1 MKGKGFALLLLLPFT
16 LFWVAFQLAPLLW
29 IAINSFWSEMNSQWG
44 WDNYH
49 DILTSPF
56 YQQAFRFSLDIS
68 LWSSVWGLL
77 IALVTG
83 YSLHQLGSGRLQR
96 FLISFTNMTSNFA
109 GVPLAFAFVI
119 LLGLNGCLTLLLR
132 HYGVI
137 ESFRLF
143 SRNGMVLVYT
153 WFQIPLGVLLLYPAF
168 DGLKKEWQESAAL
181 LGASRGHYWW
191 HIGLPIL
198 FPALLGTFVILLA
211 NALGAY
217 ATIYAILTWCR
228 CASPRWCP
236 VIFRWIPIPA
246 ARWRCC
252 WWPLWRSSPWCSSI
266 WCGAAISMRNS
277 HERSRHV
284 AC

>member
-1 MKGKGFALLLLLPFT
+1 MKGKGVALLLLLPFT

-29 IAINSFWSEMNSQWG
+29 IAINSFWSDMNSQWG

-83 YSLHQLGSGRLQR
+83 YSLHQLGGGRLQR

-137 ESFRLF
+137 EGFRLF

-181 LGASRGHYWW
+181 LGASRWRYWW

-217 ATIYAILTWCR
+217 ATIYALTTGNFNVV
-228 CASPRWCP
+228 P
-236 VIFRWIPIPA
+236 VRIA
-246 ARWRCC
+246 ALVSGDISLDPNTGSALAMLLVAIMALITLVQQYLVR
-252 WWPLWRSSPWCSSI
+252 RSYLNAKQP
-266 WCGAAISMRNS
+266 
-277 HERSRHV
+277 
-284 AC
+284 

>member
-29 IAINSFWSEMNSQWG
+29 IAINSFWSEMNSHWG
-44 WDNYH
+44 WDNYQ

-83 YSLHQLGSGRLQR
+83 YSLHQLGGGRLQR

-109 GVPLAFAFVI
+109 GVPLAFAFMI

-137 ESFRLF
+137 ENFRLF

-181 LGASRGHYWW
+181 LGASRWRYGW

-217 ATIYAILTWCR
+217 ATIYALTTGNFNVV
-228 CASPRWCP
+228 P
-236 VIFRWIPIPA
+236 VRIA
-246 ARWRCC
+246 ALVSGDISLDPNTGSALAMLLVTIMALITLVQQYLVR
-252 WWPLWRSSPWCSSI
+252 RSYLNAKQP
-266 WCGAAISMRNS
+266 
-277 HERSRHV
+277 
-284 AC
+284 

>member
-1 MKGKGFALLLLLPFT
+1 MKGKGLALLLLLPFT

-44 WDNYH
+44 WDNYQ

-68 LWSSVWGLL
+68 LWSSVYGLL

-83 YSLHQLGSGRLQR
+83 YSLHQLGGGRLQR

-137 ESFRLF
+137 EGFRLF

-181 LGASRGHYWW
+181 LGASRWRYWW

-217 ATIYAILTWCR
+217 ATIYALTTGNFNVV
-228 CASPRWCP
+228 P
-236 VIFRWIPIPA
+236 VRIA
-246 ARWRCC
+246 ALVSGDISLDPNTGSALAMLLVAIMALITLVQQYLVR
-252 WWPLWRSSPWCSSI
+252 RSYLNAKQP
-266 WCGAAISMRNS
+266 
-277 HERSRHV
+277 
-284 AC
+284 

>member
-44 WDNYH
+44 WDNYQ

-77 IALVTG
+77 IALITG

-181 LGASRGHYWW
+181 LGASRWRYWW

-217 ATIYAILTWCR
+217 ATIYALTTGNFNVV
-228 CASPRWCP
+228 P
-236 VIFRWIPIPA
+236 VRIA
-246 ARWRCC
+246 ALVSGDISLDPNTGSALAMLLVAIMTLITLVQQYLVR
-252 WWPLWRSSPWCSSI
+252 RSYLNAKQP
-266 WCGAAISMRNS
+266 
-277 HERSRHV
+277 
-284 AC
+284 

>member
-1 MKGKGFALLLLLPFT
+1 MRKRGFALLLLLPFA

-68 LWSSVWGLL
+68 LWSSVYGLV

-83 YSLHQLGSGRLQR
+83 YSLHQLGGGRLQR
-96 FLISFTNMTSNFA
+96 FLLSFTNMTSNFA

-132 HYGVI
+132 HYELI

-181 LGASRGHYWW
+181 LGASRWHYGW
-191 HIGLPIL
+191 HIALPIL

-217 ATIYAILTWCR
+217 ATIYALTTGNFNVV
-228 CASPRWCP
+228 P
-236 VIFRWIPIPA
+236 VRIA
-246 ARWRCC
+246 ALVSGDISLDPNTGSALAMLLVAIMALITLVQQYLVR
-252 WWPLWRSSPWCSSI
+252 RSYLNAKQP
-266 WCGAAISMRNS
+266 
-277 HERSRHV
+277 
-284 AC
+284 

>member
-16 LFWVAFQLAPLLW
+16 LFWVGFQLAPLLW
-29 IAINSFWSEMNSQWG
+29 IAINSFWSDMNSQWG

-83 YSLHQLGSGRLQR
+83 YSLHQLGGGRLQR

-217 ATIYAILTWCR
+217 ATIYALTTGNFNVV
-228 CASPRWCP
+228 P
-236 VIFRWIPIPA
+236 VRIA
-246 ARWRCC
+246 ALVSGDISLDPNTGSALAMLLVAIMALITLVQQYLVR
-252 WWPLWRSSPWCSSI
+252 RSYLNAKQP
-266 WCGAAISMRNS
+266 
-277 HERSRHV
+277 
-284 AC
+284 

>member
-44 WDNYH
+44 WDNYQ

-77 IALVTG
+77 IALITG

-181 LGASRGHYWW
+181 LGASRWRYWW

-217 ATIYAILTWCR
+217 ATIYALTTGNFNVV
-228 CASPRWCP
+228 P
-236 VIFRWIPIPA
+236 VRIAALVSGDISLDPNTGSALAMLLVAIMAPITLVQQYLV
-246 ARWRCC
+246 R
-252 WWPLWRSSPWCSSI
+252 RSYLNAKQP
-266 WCGAAISMRNS
+266 
-277 HERSRHV
+277 
-284 AC
+284 

>member
-1 MKGKGFALLLLLPFT
+1 MKGKGFALLQLLPFT

-44 WDNYH
+44 WDNYQ

-77 IALVTG
+77 IALITG

-181 LGASRGHYWW
+181 LGASRWRYWW

-217 ATIYAILTWCR
+217 ATIYALTTGNFNVV
-228 CASPRWCP
+228 P
-236 VIFRWIPIPA
+236 VRIA
-246 ARWRCC
+246 ALVSGDISLDPNTGSALAMLLVAIMALITLVQQYLVR
-252 WWPLWRSSPWCSSI
+252 RSYLNAKQP
-266 WCGAAISMRNS
+266 
-277 HERSRHV
+277 
-284 AC
+284 

>member
-1 MKGKGFALLLLLPFT
+1 MRGKGVALLLLLPFT

-44 WDNYH
+44 WDNYQ

-68 LWSSVWGLL
+68 LWSSVYGLL

-83 YSLHQLGSGRLQR
+83 YSLHQLGGGRLQR
-96 FLISFTNMTSNFA
+96 FLIAFTNMTSNFA

-132 HYGVI
+132 HYGLV

-181 LGASRGHYWW
+181 LGASRWRYWW

-217 ATIYAILTWCR
+217 ATIYALTTGNFNVV
-228 CASPRWCP
+228 P
-236 VIFRWIPIPA
+236 VRIA
-246 ARWRCC
+246 ALVSGDISLDPNTGSALAMLLVAIMALITLVQQYLVR
-252 WWPLWRSSPWCSSI
+252 RSYLNAKQP
-266 WCGAAISMRNS
+266 
-277 HERSRHV
+277 
-284 AC
+284 

>member
-49 DILTSPF
+49 DIVTSPF

-83 YSLHQLGSGRLQR
+83 YSLHQLGGGRLQR

-191 HIGLPIL
+191 YIGLPIL

-217 ATIYAILTWCR
+217 ATIYALTTGNFNVV
-228 CASPRWCP
+228 P
-236 VIFRWIPIPA
+236 VRIA
-246 ARWRCC
+246 ALVSGDISLDPNTGSALAMLLVAIMALITLVQQYLVR
-252 WWPLWRSSPWCSSI
+252 RSYLNAKQP
-266 WCGAAISMRNS
+266 
-277 HERSRHV
+277 
-284 AC
+284 

>member
-1 MKGKGFALLLLLPFT
+1 MKGKGVALLLLLPFT

-29 IAINSFWSEMNSQWG
+29 IAINSFWSDMNSQWG

-83 YSLHQLGSGRLQR
+83 YSLHQLGGGRLQR

-168 DGLKKEWQESAAL
+168 DGLKKEWQESAAI
-181 LGASRGHYWW
+181 LGASRWRYWW

-217 ATIYAILTWCR
+217 ATIYALTTGNFNVV
-228 CASPRWCP
+228 P
-236 VIFRWIPIPA
+236 VRIA
-246 ARWRCC
+246 ALVSGDISLDPNTGSALAMLLVAIMALITLVQQYLVR
-252 WWPLWRSSPWCSSI
+252 RSYLNAKQP
-266 WCGAAISMRNS
+266 
-277 HERSRHV
+277 
-284 AC
+284 

>member
-1 MKGKGFALLLLLPFT
+1 MKGRGIALLLLLPFT
-16 LFWVAFQLAPLLW
+16 LFWVAFQLAPLFW

-44 WDNYH
+44 WDNYQ

-68 LWSSVWGLL
+68 LWSSLYGLL

-83 YSLHQLGSGRLQR
+83 YSLHQLGGGRLQR
-96 FLISFTNMTSNFA
+96 FLLSFTNMTSNFA

-181 LGASRGHYWW
+181 LGASRWRYWW

-198 FPALLGTFVILLA
+198 FPALIGTFVILLA

-217 ATIYAILTWCR
+217 ATIYALTTGNFNVV
-228 CASPRWCP
+228 P
-236 VIFRWIPIPA
+236 VRIA
-246 ARWRCC
+246 ALVSGDISLDPNTGSALAMLLVAIMALITLVQQYLVR
-252 WWPLWRSSPWCSSI
+252 RSYLNAKQP
-266 WCGAAISMRNS
+266 
-277 HERSRHV
+277 
-284 AC
+284 

>member
-49 DILTSPF
+49 DIVTSPF

-68 LWSSVWGLL
+68 FWSSVCGLL

-83 YSLHQLGSGRLQR
+83 YSLHQLGGGRLQR

-191 HIGLPIL
+191 FIGLPIL

-217 ATIYAILTWCR
+217 ATIYALTTGNFNVV
-228 CASPRWCP
+228 P
-236 VIFRWIPIPA
+236 VRIA
-246 ARWRCC
+246 ALVSGDISLDPNTGSALAMLLVAIMALITLVQQYLVR
-252 WWPLWRSSPWCSSI
+252 RSYLNAKQP
-266 WCGAAISMRNS
+266 
-277 HERSRHV
+277 
-284 AC
+284 

>member
-1 MKGKGFALLLLLPFT
+1 MKGKGLALLLLLPFT

-44 WDNYH
+44 WDNYQ

-68 LWSSVWGLL
+68 LWSSVYGLL

-83 YSLHQLGSGRLQR
+83 YSLHQLGGGRLQR

-137 ESFRLF
+137 EGFRLF

-181 LGASRGHYWW
+181 LGASRWHYWW

-217 ATIYAILTWCR
+217 ATIYALTTGNFNVV
-228 CASPRWCP
+228 P
-236 VIFRWIPIPA
+236 VRIA
-246 ARWRCC
+246 ALVSGDISLDPNTGSALAMLLVAIMALITLVQQYLVR
-252 WWPLWRSSPWCSSI
+252 RSYLNAKQP
-266 WCGAAISMRNS
+266 
-277 HERSRHV
+277 
-284 AC
+284 

>member
-1 MKGKGFALLLLLPFT
+1 MKGKGVALLLLLPFT

-29 IAINSFWSEMNSQWG
+29 IAINSFWSDMNSQWG
-44 WDNYH
+44 WDNYY

-83 YSLHQLGSGRLQR
+83 YSLHQLGGGRLQR

-181 LGASRGHYWW
+181 LGASRWRYWW

-217 ATIYAILTWCR
+217 ATIYALTTGNFNVV
-228 CASPRWCP
+228 P
-236 VIFRWIPIPA
+236 VRIA
-246 ARWRCC
+246 ALVSGDISLDPNTGSALAMLLVAIMALITLVQQYLVR
-252 WWPLWRSSPWCSSI
+252 RSYLNAKQP
-266 WCGAAISMRNS
+266 
-277 HERSRHV
+277 
-284 AC
+284 

>member
-1 MKGKGFALLLLLPFT
+1 MRGKGVALLLLLPFT
-16 LFWVAFQLAPLLW
+16 LFWIAFQLAPLLW

-44 WDNYH
+44 WDNYQ

-68 LWSSVWGLL
+68 LWSSVYGLL

-83 YSLHQLGSGRLQR
+83 YSLHQLGGGRLQR
-96 FLISFTNMTSNFA
+96 FLIAFTNMNSNFA

-132 HYGVI
+132 HYGLV

-181 LGASRGHYWW
+181 LGASRWHYWW

-217 ATIYAILTWCR
+217 ATIYALTTGNFNVV
-228 CASPRWCP
+228 P
-236 VIFRWIPIPA
+236 VRIA
-246 ARWRCC
+246 ALVSGDISLDPNTGSALAMLLVAIMALITLVQQYLVR
-252 WWPLWRSSPWCSSI
+252 RSYLNAKQP
-266 WCGAAISMRNS
+266 
-277 HERSRHV
+277 
-284 AC
+284 

>member
-1 MKGKGFALLLLLPFT
+1 MRGKGVALLLLLPFT

-44 WDNYH
+44 WDNYQ

-68 LWSSVWGLL
+68 LWSSVYGLL

-83 YSLHQLGSGRLQR
+83 YSLHQLGGGRLQR
-96 FLISFTNMTSNFA
+96 FLIAFTHLTSNFA

-119 LLGLNGCLTLLLR
+119 LLGLNGCRTLLFR
-132 HYGVI
+132 HYGLV

-181 LGASRGHYWW
+181 LGASRWHYWW

-217 ATIYAILTWCR
+217 ATIYALTTGNFNVV
-228 CASPRWCP
+228 P
-236 VIFRWIPIPA
+236 VRIA
-246 ARWRCC
+246 ALVSGDISLDPNTGSALAMLLVAIMALITLVQQYLVR
-252 WWPLWRSSPWCSSI
+252 RSYLNAKQP
-266 WCGAAISMRNS
+266 
-277 HERSRHV
+277 
-284 AC
+284 

>member
-1 MKGKGFALLLLLPFT
+1 MKGKGVALLLLLPFT

-29 IAINSFWSEMNSQWG
+29 IAINSFWSDMNSQWG

-83 YSLHQLGSGRLQR
+83 YSLHQLGGGRLQR

-181 LGASRGHYWW
+181 LGASRWRYWW

-217 ATIYAILTWCR
+217 ATIYALTTGNFNVV
-228 CASPRWCP
+228 P
-236 VIFRWIPIPA
+236 VRIA
-246 ARWRCC
+246 ALVSGDISLDPNTGSALAMLLVAIMALITLLQQYLVR
-252 WWPLWRSSPWCSSI
+252 RSYLNAKQP
-266 WCGAAISMRNS
+266 
-277 HERSRHV
+277 
-284 AC
+284 